1 MFVIF
6 ATTKAHNKGT
16 MFCASFLSYNLSC
29 EFNLPG
35 PGLLEGI
42 MELLL
47 VPCGPGVLAPADQRC
62 LFLTLPARSHIQSCS
77 WPREDRLVWR
87 FCRKERGCRDG
98 RRPMAPV
105 DRGRGPG
112 GHKSEKAV
120 GPGEKASDP
129 VRKPPWCMG
138 DR

>member
-6 ATTKAHNKGT
+6 ATTKAHNKRT

-62 LFLTLPARSHIQSCS
+62 LFLTLPAPLTHS
-77 WPREDRLVWR
+77 ELLLA
-87 FCRKERGCRDG
+87 E
-98 RRPMAPV
+98 
-105 DRGRGPG
+105 G
-112 GHKSEKAV
+112 GQAGLEIL
-120 GPGEKASDP
+120 
-129 VRKPPWCMG
+129 
-138 DR
+138 